1 LGNKQVIEKRP
12 LGKTGI
18 EVSVLGLGTVK
29 IGRNTD
35 VKYPANFQLPSDTQ
49 VTELLRKAQNLGV
62 NLVDTAPAY
71 GTSESRLGELL
82 VCNRK
87 DWVICSKVGETYSD
101 GVSLFDFT
109 PEAVQRS
116 VARSLNNLRTDY
128 LDVVLIH
135 SDGNDLPLLTSAGTL
150 DALLELKAKGMGRT
164 VGLSGKTVAGAEP
177 ALERCDVIM
186 ATINPDFLEEL
197 EVVAEAAR
205 LGVGVLVKKA
215 LSSGHGNTEG
225 LNFAA
230 RQPGVSSVVVG
241 TINPEH
247 LEANC
252 RHMRSQ

>member
-1 LGNKQVIEKRP
+1 
-12 LGKTGI
+12 
-18 EVSVLGLGTVK
+18 VLGLGTVK

-35 VKYPANFQLPSDTQ
+35 VKYPTDFQLPTDAQ
-49 VTELLRKAQNLGV
+49 VKELLRKAQILGV
-62 NLVDTAPAY
+62 NLIDTAPAY
-71 GTSESRLGELL
+71 GTSESRLGESMLGS
-82 VCNRK
+82 RK
-87 DWVICSKVGETYSD
+87 DWVICSKVGETYTN
-101 GVSLFDFT
+101 GVSQFNFT
-109 PEAVQRS
+109 PEAVQQS

-150 DALLELKAKGMGRT
+150 DALLELKAKGMIRA
-164 VGLSGKTVAGAEP
+164 VGLSGKTVAGAEA

-186 ATINPDFLEEL
+186 ATINPDYLEEL

-205 LGVGVLVKKA
+205 RGVGVLVKKA

-225 LNFAA
+225 LSFAA

-241 TINPEH
+241 TIDPTH

-252 RHMRSQ
+252 QNMRSQ